1 MFEHREGGGGARNK
15 ILVKSG
21 NDKDFRVIL
30 IDMKNTRRK
39 KKVLIN
45 F

>member
-1 MFEHREGGGGARNK
+1 MSEHREGGGGARNK

-21 NDKDFRVIL
+21 IDKYFREIL
-30 IDMKNTRRK
+30 IDMKKREGE
-39 KKVLIN
+39 KVLIN

>member
-21 NDKDFRVIL
+21 NEKDFRVIL
-30 IDMKNTRRK
+30 IDMKGKEK
-39 KKVLIN
+39 KY
-45 F
+45 

>member
-21 NDKDFRVIL
+21 NDKKFRVIL
-30 IDMKNTRRK
+30 IDMKKRGRRRS
-39 KKVLIN
+39 IN
-45 F
+45 